1 MEASHILCEYKICL
15 EQCVVLQHP
24 QVSTECLD
32 ILRRVL
38 VADPTRR
45 ISMEEIKTHKWFS
58 RGLPPGALE
67 MNEFLLQGLSTMD
80 DVSSFPTAISQNI
93 VCTFKL
99 EFPPNQIQIH
109 DLFN

>member
-1 MEASHILCEYKICL
+1 MCYSSHTP
-15 EQCVVLQHP
+15 VLQHP

-38 VADPTRR
+38 VADPSRR
-45 ISMEEIKTHKWFS
+45 ITMEEIKTHKWFT

-80 DVSSFPTAISQNI
+80 DVSTYWQ
-93 VCTFKL
+93 T
-99 EFPPNQIQIH
+99 EFSHPSVWAGSILIILLP
-109 DLFN
+109 